1 MCLSSQGSLRSCLP
15 PLLGWTLGKVL
26 IQTTCSAFSC
36 HSTSCDLQLL
46 LLMVELWFWGTP
58 QHLWGQSCTWKYISG
73 FPDKIS
79 FIVPACALFQYP
91 PPFLC
96 YVCVLGG
103 NVTCIQRAQAMHH
116 WHFISA
122 WLPCFRTDPFPLAA
136 AQYYLSR
143 FMRRCPVPGVTEA
156 DASGAEEQWGGPIN
170 NPQPD
175 LRTQSGLWRLTVGSS
190 PFGVTVG

>member
-136 AQYYLSR
+136 ARYYLSR
-143 FMRRCPVPGVTEA
+143 FMRRCPVPGVWRQTPRGPRNNE
-156 DASGAEEQWGGPIN
+156 GGPLITRSQTFVPN
-170 NPQPD
+170 LDCGD
-175 LRTQSGLWRLTVGSS
+175 LQ
-190 PFGVTVG
+190 

>member
-1 MCLSSQGSLRSCLP
+1 MSWLNLLKHEEEKKRGKSTVHVKVMCVMRRTIIRRMCLSSQGSLRSCLP

-26 IQTTCSAFSC
+26 LQTTCSAFSC

-103 NVTCIQRAQAMHH
+103 TLPASRGHRPCI
-116 WHFISA
+116 
-122 WLPCFRTDPFPLAA
+122 TDTSFQPDCLVSVLTPFP
-136 AQYYLSR
+136 
-143 FMRRCPVPGVTEA
+143 
-156 DASGAEEQWGGPIN
+156 
-170 NPQPD
+170 
-175 LRTQSGLWRLTVGSS
+175 
-190 PFGVTVG
+190 